1 MNKKKHKNKI
11 SKQALSIGAIA
22 AIASAPTSLNA
33 EQVETSTT
41 EKGQEM
47 AESSKTKASID
58 YAHFEDPKLQAAI
71 NAELGQADDAKIT
84 VSQMES
90 FRSLSLAN
98 KGITDDYGLQYA
110 TNLIDLD
117 LSGNELTR
125 YSNVA
130 ELPNLETVN
139 LSNNKLTAVN
149 TTKKSP
155 SIKNINLSNNEI
167 VFLSDN
173 DYNLN
178 NGTLD
183 LSNNKIYLVS
193 DNLIINNCSE
203 LNLEGNS
210 INDFSHF
217 AATSKN
223 TKINFNNQSLTLE
236 DFQVTDDDPV
246 YTMVTTLQG
255 ETINVNLGVP
265 KFGTFEYSLPKE
277 LEIDTVNK
285 VKTTITFNGK
295 VTYEGFLTE
304 STAESNIGKPLSDE
318 ELLDLFKVTGSYADG
333 TEMKVN
339 VDQSEVNYERAGV
352 YTVHFTST
360 ASNGDEISRSATLT
374 IKDTEA
380 SKDTTKEE
388 DSSNE
393 VTNTTTTDTTTPEE
407 TSEDATE
414 DATVAESSRSSEDT
428 TIDDT
433 SESTNTAESQ
443 TNSEEAENTK
453 DNNDEAEKT
462 LADTGITTN
471 TGIILG
477 IGASLAS
484 LLYLRSKQK

>member
-22 AIASAPTSLNA
+22 AIASTPTSLSA
-33 EQVETSTT
+33 EQVETTTT

-47 AESSKTKASID
+47 TETSKTKASID

-71 NAELGQADDAKIT
+71 NAELGQVADAKIT
-84 VSQMES
+84 VNQMES

-98 KGITDDYGLQYA
+98 KGITNDYGLQYA
-110 TNLIDLD
+110 SNLIDLD

-130 ELPNLETVN
+130 ELPNLESVN
-139 LSNNKLTAVN
+139 LANNKITAVN

-193 DNLIINNCSE
+193 DELIINNCSE

-210 INDFSHF
+210 INDFSDF

-255 ETINVNLGVP
+255 ETIDVNLGVP

-277 LEIDTVNK
+277 LEIDSINK

-339 VDQSEVNYERAGV
+339 VDQSEVNYEEAGV

-360 ASNGDEISRSATLT
+360 ASNGDEISRNATLT
-374 IKDTEA
+374 IKGTEI

-388 DSSNE
+388 DSSN
-393 VTNTTTTDTTTPEE
+393 VLTDTTTTDTTTSEE
-407 TSEDATE
+407 SSEDAIV
-414 DATVAESSRSSEDT
+414 DESSSKSKDT
-428 TIDDT
+428 TVNDT
-433 SESTNTAESQ
+433 SESINPEDSQ
-443 TNSEEAENTK
+443 TNSEKEANTK
-453 DNNDEAEKT
+453 DSNDESEQA

-471 TGIILG
+471 TGIMLA
-477 IGASLAS
+477 IGASLVS
-484 LLYLRSKQK
+484 LLYFRSKQK